1 MLDDNEIMRVGGRLH
16 NAAIS
21 YSEKHPMILP
31 KINSKTNL
39 DNSATA
45 KLIEFTHKQTLHGG
59 VTLTLAYLRQ
69 KYMIIGMRNSVKFC
83 IQRCFTCKRFK
94 TETLKQQMGTLPA
107 DRVNIS
113 LTFFHSSVDYA
124 GPFNVK
130 LSSIRRAKLYKC
142 YIAVFV
148 CLSTK
153 AYHLELVSALT
164 AEAFVEAF
172 KRFIGRRGL
181 VQMIRSDNGG
191 NFVK

>member
-1 MLDDNEIMRVGGRLH
+1 
-16 NAAIS
+16 
-21 YSEKHPMILP
+21 MILP

-130 LSSIRRAKLYKC
+130 SSSIRSKTLQMLHSSLCMLVYKGLSSRTG
-142 YIAVFV
+142 
-148 CLSTK
+148 LSTN
-153 AYHLELVSALT
+153 
-164 AEAFVEAF
+164 
-172 KRFIGRRGL
+172 GRS
-181 VQMIRSDNGG
+181 ICRSFQKIHWTSRISTDDPVRQWWKFCEMKQNSQHRNENG
-191 NFVK
+191 N